1 MEFVSTRELRL
12 NPGPVLHR
20 LQEGEREAV
29 VTSHGKPI
37 ALLVG
42 VGEDDVEDTL
52 RLVRQARAQLAVSR
66 MRAQAREQGAD
77 ALSEDAI
84 ADEIAAARA
93 SRRSR

>member
-29 VTSHGKPI
+29 VTSHGKPV

-42 VGEDDVEDTL
+42 VGEEDLEETL
-52 RLVRQARAQLAVSR
+52 RLLRQARAQLAVSR
-66 MRAQAREQGAD
+66 LRARAREQGLD
-77 ALSEDAI
+77 DLDQEAI
-84 ADEIAAARA
+84 NAEIQAARA
-93 SRRSR
+93 DRQSK